1 MADVNPSGIMLKNF
15 RRESDVVRKQGN
27 MAVQRGNKDQG
38 DGRRKVTIT
47 AIARE
52 AGVSVPTVSRVVNGR
67 SDVAPDTRA
76 RVEDLLR
83 QYGYRRRTV
92 APGDRAALL
101 DLVFNDL
108 DSPWA
113 VEIIRGVEEV
123 AHASGVGTVV
133 SAIHDRAGAARQ
145 WMKNLRARA
154 SDGVI
159 LVTSALEPVLHK
171 ELHRLGV
178 PLVVIDP
185 AGSPA
190 LDAPTIGATNWAG
203 GMAATGHLLELGHR
217 RIGFI
222 AGPPRLLCSRARLDG
237 YRSAL
242 EDAGV
247 PVNDE
252 LIVPGDFYHESGF
265 TGCETLMALPEP
277 PTAVFAASDQMA
289 LGAIEALRRKGLR
302 VPQDVSV
309 VGFDDLPEMR
319 WSAPPLTTVRQPL
332 AEMGK
337 MAART
342 VLRQAQGGDIDAPRL
357 ELATEL
363 VVRAS
368 TAPPAPRPA
377 D

>member
-1 MADVNPSGIMLKNF
+1 MVAPDGAQHKPATRS
-15 RRESDVVRKQGN
+15 SDGP
-27 MAVQRGNKDQG
+27 A
-38 DGRRKVTIT
+38 KVTIT
-47 AIARE
+47 EIARE

-67 SDVAPDTRA
+67 SDVSPATRA
-76 RVEDLLR
+76 RVEDLLQR
-83 QYGYRRRTV
+83 HGYRRRPP
-92 APGDRAALL
+92 APGARPVLL

-123 AHASGVGTVV
+123 THESGVGTVV
-133 SAIHDRAGAARQ
+133 SAIHNRADAARQ
-145 WMKNLRARA
+145 WMTNLRARA

-159 LVTSALEPVLHK
+159 LVTSVLEPRLHD
-171 ELHRLGV
+171 ELRRLGV

-190 LDAPTIGATNWAG
+190 SEEPTIGATNWAG
-203 GMAATGHLLELGHR
+203 GMAATEYLLGLGHR

-222 AGPPRLLCSRARLDG
+222 EGPSRLMCSRARLDG
-237 YRSAL
+237 YRAAL
-242 EDAGV
+242 DVAGV
-247 PVNDE
+247 PVDGE

-265 TGCETLMALPEP
+265 TGCNQLLDLDDP

-289 LGAIEALRRKGLR
+289 LGAMEALRRRGLR
-302 VPQDVSV
+302 VPEDMSV

-319 WSAPPLTTVRQPL
+319 WASPPLTTVRQPL
-332 AEMGK
+332 SDMGK
-337 MAART
+337 LAARV
-342 VLRQAQGGDIDAPRL
+342 VLDLARSVVPASPRV

-368 TAPPAPRPA
+368 TAPPRRV
-377 D
+377 

>member
-1 MADVNPSGIMLKNF
+1 MTV
-15 RRESDVVRKQGN
+15 E
-27 MAVQRGNKDQG
+27 
-38 DGRRKVTIT
+38 RKVTIT

-67 SDVAPDTRA
+67 SDVAPATRA
-76 RVEDLLR
+76 RVEELLQR
-83 QYGYRRRTV
+83 HGYRRRPPTP
-92 APGDRAALL
+92 PGRAGLL

-133 SAIHDRAGAARQ
+133 SAIHDRSGPARQ
-145 WMKNLRARA
+145 WLDNLRARA

-178 PLVVIDP
+178 PITVVDP
-185 AGSPA
+185 AGTPS
-190 LDAPTIGATNWAG
+190 LGVPTIGATNWAG
-203 GMAATGHLLELGHR
+203 GMAATEHLLGMGHG
-217 RIGFI
+217 RIGFVT
-222 AGPPRLLCSRARLDG
+222 GPARLLCSRARLDG
-237 YRSAL
+237 HRAAL
-242 EDAGV
+242 ESAGV
-247 PVNDE
+247 PADDS
-252 LIVPGDFYHESGF
+252 LIVSGDFYHQSGF
-265 TGCETLMALPEP
+265 TGCNVLMDLADP

-289 LGAIEALRRKGLR
+289 LGAIEALRRRGLR
-302 VPQDVSV
+302 VPEDVSV
-309 VGFDDLPEMR
+309 IGFDDLPEVR
-319 WSAPPLTTVRQPL
+319 WCSPPLTTVRQPL

-337 MAART
+337 LAART
-342 VLRQAQGGDIDAPRL
+342 ALRMARGETIETPRL

-363 VVRAS
+363 LVRAS
-368 TAPPAPRPA
+368 TAPPRAR

>member
-1 MADVNPSGIMLKNF
+1 MLTEVGNVAG
-15 RRESDVVRKQGN
+15 EGDQRK
-27 MAVQRGNKDQG
+27 AATRSP
-38 DGRRKVTIT
+38 DGPAKVTIT
-47 AIARE
+47 EIARE

-67 SDVAPDTRA
+67 SDVSPATRA
-76 RVEDLLR
+76 RIEDLLHR
-83 QYGYRRRTV
+83 HGYQRRPAAT
-92 APGDRAALL
+92 AERAALL

-123 AHASGVGTVV
+123 AHEAGVGTVV
-133 SAIHDRAGAARQ
+133 SANHDRVGAARQ
-145 WMKNLRARA
+145 WMTNLRARA

-159 LVTSALEPVLHK
+159 LVTSVLEPGLHD
-171 ELHRLGV
+171 ELRRLGV

-190 LDAPTIGATNWAG
+190 TDAPTVGATNWAG
-203 GMAATGHLLELGHR
+203 GMAATEHLLGLGHR

-222 AGPPRLLCSRARLDG
+222 EGPPRLLCSRARLDG
-237 YRSAL
+237 YRAAL
-242 EDAGV
+242 DVAGV
-247 PVNDE
+247 PVEDE

-265 TGCETLMALPEP
+265 TGCNRLLDLADP

-289 LGAIEALRRKGLR
+289 LGAIEALRRRGLR
-302 VPQDVSV
+302 VPEDMSV
-309 VGFDDLPEMR
+309 VGFDDLPEVR

-332 AEMGK
+332 SDMGK
-337 MAART
+337 LAARA
-342 VLRQAQGGDIDAPRL
+342 VLDLARDVAPASPRV

-368 TAPPAPRPA
+368 TGAPREA
-377 D
+377 